1 MAQHVIR
8 NTQLADLL
16 HMTNEKPI
24 TINDA
29 EFHLLRNASNSCTPK
44 FSGKVSELNFATA
57 QGMPKHFTIMEKVA
71 IFRAIKTGTT
81 ILYED
86 AVCTNTVKA
95 VRWHPPIHACTAMA
109 TTLIDR
115 QLPRNDID
123 RHVRIILRA
132 LPTFHNKTSQADVK
146 VAVEYDTGIKIH
158 FAKYV
163 LFLKDSHEEY
173 YVVVQW
179 YDPVGKKPFDP
190 ISGLPQLQL
199 RPPGITKSY
208 SVMPVTSIING
219 AITTRAENKLWVL
232 LSPRESLAYE
242 MTNSPI

>member
-1 MAQHVIR
+1 
-8 NTQLADLL
+8 
-16 HMTNEKPI
+16 MTNEKPI
-24 TINDA
+24 TVHDA
-29 EFHLLRNASNSCTPK
+29 EFHLLRNAHSCAPE
-44 FSGKVSELNFATA
+44 FSGRVSELHLATA
-57 QGMPKHFTIMEKVA
+57 QGMPKHFTIMEKAA

-81 ILYED
+81 IIYED
-86 AVCTNTVKA
+86 AVRTATVKA
-95 VRWHPPIHACTAMA
+95 VVWHPPIHACSAMA

-115 QLPRNDID
+115 QLPPNDID

-132 LPTFHNKTSQADVK
+132 LPTFHNKNSIADVK
-146 VAVEYDTGIKIH
+146 VAVEYDMGIKIH
-158 FAKYV
+158 FAKCL

-179 YDPVGKKPFDP
+179 YDPVGREPFDP

-219 AITTRAENKLWVL
+219 AIITRTENKYWVL

>member
-1 MAQHVIR
+1 
-8 NTQLADLL
+8 
-16 HMTNEKPI
+16 
-24 TINDA
+24 
-29 EFHLLRNASNSCTPK
+29 
-44 FSGKVSELNFATA
+44 
-57 QGMPKHFTIMEKVA
+57 
-71 IFRAIKTGTT
+71 
-81 ILYED
+81 
-86 AVCTNTVKA
+86 
-95 VRWHPPIHACTAMA
+95 MA

-115 QLPRNDID
+115 QLPPNDID

-132 LPTFHNKTSQADVK
+132 LPTFHNKNSIADVK

-158 FAKYV
+158 FAKCL

-179 YDPVGKKPFDP
+179 YDPVGREPFDP

-199 RPPGITKSY
+199 RPPGITTSY

-219 AITTRAENKLWVL
+219 AIITRAENKYWVL